1 VLKKIIWVIVA
12 IIIALILVCL
22 VILRVAPNSIPTDTP
37 IIGKLTCPYPVK
49 ISGGSMEPAL
59 ATGKRIIF
67 DRCRMDKSNLSVGI
81 IIAFEEGGVVR
92 ISRIIERIVGETV
105 TTYKTAQ
112 DSNPN
117 VFIHVPASDII
128 ATYQE

>member
-1 VLKKIIWVIVA
+1 MKKIIWVIVA
-12 IIIALILVCL
+12 IIIALILVYL
-22 VILRVAPNSIPTDTP
+22 VILRVSPNSIPTDMP
-37 IIGKLTCPYPVK
+37 IIGRLACPYPVK
-49 ISGGSMEPAL
+49 VAGGSMEPAL
-59 ATGKRIIF
+59 SAGKITTF
-67 DRCRMDKSNLSVGI
+67 DRCRTDKSNLPVGI
-81 IIAFEEGGVVR
+81 IIAFEEGGAVR
-92 ISRIIERIVGETV
+92 ISRIIERIVEKTV